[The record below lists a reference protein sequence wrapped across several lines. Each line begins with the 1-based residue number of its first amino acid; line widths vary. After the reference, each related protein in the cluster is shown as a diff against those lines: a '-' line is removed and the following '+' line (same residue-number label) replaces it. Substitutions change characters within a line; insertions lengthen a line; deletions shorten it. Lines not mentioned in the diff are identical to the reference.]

1 MDRMR
6 QRITPNPYRP
16 QQRCHVV
23 AAVAVSTLVLL
34 GVPLSGHAASDAAQT
49 DAQTPVKP
57 AASQP
62 GRPVPNPDPR
72 SRVIPELVCTGERT
86 MTVANDTL
94 EANNSEAPLRLRL
107 RGNLIYVG
115 QSANTEK
122 FFSLINRADRR
133 RWTAGTATLVL
144 DEALEYG
151 AWIQLELGAT
161 RISAIRC
168 QPFNSPR

>member
-6 QRITPNPYRP
+6 QHIAPHRP
-16 QQRCHVV
+16 LRRGCV
-23 AAVAVSTLVLL
+23 AAAVIVGTLVLL
-34 GVPLSGHAASDAAQT
+34 GLPQSGYAAGDAAQADT
-49 DAQTPVKP
+49 QTAVKP

-86 MTVANDTL
+86 MTVANDSL
-94 EANNSEAPLRLRL
+94 EANNAEAPLRLRL

-122 FFSLINRADRR
+122 FFALINRVDRR
-133 RWTAGTATLVL
+133 RWVAGTATLVL

-151 AWIQLELGAT
+151 AWVQLELGST

-168 QPFNSPR
+168 QPFNSPQ

>member
-1 MDRMR
+1 MR
-6 QRITPNPYRP
+6 QRITPRP
-16 QQRCHVV
+16 DRPRQRCRV
-23 AAVAVSTLVLL
+23 AAAIVVSTLAVL
-34 GVPLSGHAASDAAQT
+34 GVSQRGYAAGDAAQSDT
-49 DAQTPVKP
+49 QSTVKP

-94 EANNSEAPLRLRL
+94 EANNIEAPLRLRL

-122 FFSLINRADRR
+122 FFSLINRVDRR